1 MLKLE
6 KQHQNYLRK
15 LGFLDST
22 ISEQLYR
29 SLPTSKTTQYIK
41 RRLIANKLKNM
52 YTLAGIPGFYQ
63 EEDWIWNFTSNDG
76 FLVPLFDENN
86 RIQAL
91 SIHLDNE
98 FNGIS
103 DLWFSSSGRIN
114 GTGTKN
120 LVSKD
125 NIQENTETV
134 VITDSLLLGN
144 FMKATLNIPVIA
156 FSSIAN
162 SYQILKALDGTNIQ
176 KIIFT
181 LRPGANQNLD
191 YIIRRIFRDLL
202 PLRIQF
208 RSKISE

>member
-6 KQHQNYLRK
+6 KQHQNYLRR

-22 ISEQLYR
+22 INEQLYR
-29 SLPTSKTTQYIK
+29 SLPTSKTTRYIK

-52 YTLAGIPGFYQ
+52 YDLSGIPGFYQ
-63 EEDWIWNFTSNDG
+63 EEDWIWTFASGEG
-76 FLVPLFDENN
+76 FFVPLFDENN
-86 RIQAL
+86 KIQAL
-91 SIHLDNE
+91 SIHLDKE
-98 FNGIS
+98 FNGTS
-103 DLWFSSSGRIN
+103 DLWFSSAGKIN

-120 LVSKD
+120 WISKN
-125 NIQENTETV
+125 NIREDTKTV

-144 FMKATLNIPVIA
+144 FMKATLNIPVIS

-162 SYQILKALDGTNIQ
+162 SYQILKSIDGTNIQ
-176 KIIFT
+176 NIIFT
-181 LRPGANQNLD
+181 IRPGANQNLD

-208 RSKISE
+208 RSKISK

>member
-63 EEDWIWNFTSNDG
+63 EEDWIWNFTSNEG

-91 SIHLDNE
+91 SIHLDKE

-103 DLWFSSSGRIN
+103 DLWFSSSGKIN

-120 LVSKD
+120 WVSKD